1 MDTTSLGLGDMSS
14 ESWATGNSDEVLC
27 RPTQCKLSFHYP
39 CSMVE
44 HFNKVCT
51 LYSRVPFLPKLRS
64 GDDSFPR
71 LHGSSVVYDG
81 HVEGG
86 SINVFT
92 RLGRLS
98 VHEHVSEVRV

>member
-1 MDTTSLGLGDMSS
+1 
-14 ESWATGNSDEVLC
+14 
-27 RPTQCKLSFHYP
+27 
-39 CSMVE
+39 MVE